1 MERKEL
7 YKAVISYKDEDI
19 VVEGEL
25 VGAEL
30 DSSFILIG
38 NDSKQN
44 LRRMIYGATYFVT
57 RALHVVSNI
66 SPLKAMDR
74 VMDYTDKIM
83 AITEDELRKEN
94 VTIPEADKKV
104 LSVQADY
111 AIGVSEKDQVGNGYP
126 AEKTMEL
133 LFKSIVHTSTL
144 ILVKRDKDNIEDIY
158 NLIEMGMDTFKNEY
172 FSEEEKDNCVIVSTI
187 AGGRRSEIEGY
198 VASILT
204 PNGVGL
210 IGDTYKYN
218 LAELAKGAV
227 AAIGSLYLDRGVE
240 LEKVEASLNSSFEE
254 AMKLVREKAEY
265 DKNNK

>member
-1 MERKEL
+1 
-7 YKAVISYKDEDI
+7 
-19 VVEGEL
+19 
-25 VGAEL
+25 
-30 DSSFILIG
+30 
-38 NDSKQN
+38 
-44 LRRMIYGATYFVT
+44 
-57 RALHVVSNI
+57 
-66 SPLKAMDR
+66 
-74 VMDYTDKIM
+74 M

-133 LFKSIVHTSTL
+133 LFKSIVYTSTL

-172 FSEEEKDNCVIVSTI
+172 FSEEEKDNCVIASTI